1 MTKGKSV
8 PVGAFNVAVQ
18 FLKDFVNEYLVTEDS
33 TTIESGNGKFLM
45 KVPVPDK
52 SDFLVLRCVRID
64 ATLASI
70 DAHLLHDPIK
80 KIFHSHYNR
89 YSGDTEINE
98 SRLDTLSTLLLMAV
112 RNGVF
117 GDEEP
122 VDNQSIYAVDLK
134 DIKRVTAVKTIKVI
148 EQHQLSVSFDGQ
160 EPVGL
165 TVPKE
170 QLHAF
175 TIGNKLAKMGH
186 VFQLIEREGQLH

>member
-1 MTKGKSV
+1 MTKDKSL

-18 FLKDFVNEYLVTEDS
+18 FLKDFVSEYLETEDAP
-33 TTIESGNGKFLM
+33 TIEASDGSFLM
-45 KVPVPDK
+45 NVPVPDK
-52 SDFLVLRCVRID
+52 SDFLVLRCIRID
-64 ATLASI
+64 ATLTSI
-70 DAHLLHDPIK
+70 DAHLLHDPVK

-89 YSGDTEINE
+89 YSGDEEINE
-98 SRLDTLSTLLLMAV
+98 SRLDTLSTMLLMAIKNSV
-112 RNGVF
+112 Y

-122 VDNQSIYAVDLK
+122 VDNKSIYAIDLK
-134 DIKRVTAVKTIKVI
+134 DIKRVTAVKTVKVI

-186 VFQLIEREGQLH
+186 GFQLIEREGMLH